1 MIQITL
7 MDAYLIEILRSK
19 GIANSEILTYV
30 SEKRVDE
37 LQKYHESFDFNGLYE
52 IDDLEQILQ
61 DGYKIKFLTMPGLV
75 NMLRLKYGK
84 EPVRDFTQQE
94 TSIEKLTL
102 TDTELA
108 DLEKWLAN
116 NWQIVV
122 AEEAISIVPRYSH

>member
-37 LQKYHESFDFNGLYE
+37 LQKHHESFDFNGLYE